1 MSKDYLAGADG
12 IRGTAVLVVLCM
24 HAVSVFFPATMPYL
38 TGMGKVGV
46 WLFFVLSAFLLSHK
60 FITRGFD
67 ASGLLSYA
75 VGRTIRILP
84 LFVIAVCVYSIAGFY
99 PASEIINIV
108 TFQYG
113 FGHLWTIPVEFKFYF
128 LLPFFT
134 FTAIYINSKFG
145 EKALAALSVF
155 FIIIHQFFFPFF
167 ELKEN
172 VIGMMWYIPSFLIGI
187 ITSVIYSN
195 KRMKISLLRSDLMVT
210 AVVAL
215 IVLSS
220 PGARHALFGTE
231 MTKNLQQQFIP
242 LSLLWAVFLLLLVD
256 GKGLWGKLMASTI
269 FKKLGHWSFSI
280 YLFHWVIY
288 LKMAEAF
295 LNNYYAM
302 FASFFAA
309 IIVGAIIYNLA
320 EVNIEK
326 FRHKLMTSI
335 NNKASEVGAR

>member
-1 MSKDYLAGADG
+1 MNKDYLAGADG
-12 IRGTAVLVVLCM
+12 IRGTAVLIVLCM

-38 TGMGKVGV
+38 SGMGKLGV

-67 ASGLLSYA
+67 TSGLLSYA

-84 LFVIAVCVYSIAGFY
+84 LFIIAACVYSIAGYY
-99 PASEIINIV
+99 PASEILNIV

-128 LLPFFT
+128 LLPLFT
-134 FTAIYINSKFG
+134 LAAIYINSKFG
-145 EKALAALSVF
+145 ARSLIFASIL
-155 FIIIHQFFFPFF
+155 FILIHQFFYPFF
-167 ELKEN
+167 EQKESS
-172 VIGMMWYIPSFLIGI
+172 IGMMWYIPSFLIGI
-187 ITSVIYSN
+187 ITSVVYSN
-195 KRMKISLLRSDLMVT
+195 KCVKLSALKSNLIVT
-210 AVVAL
+210 LVVAL

-220 PGARHALFGTE
+220 PGARHAIFGTE
-231 MTKNLQQQFIP
+231 MTKDLQQQFIP

-256 GKGLWGKLMASTI
+256 GKGLWGKLMASTA

-288 LKMAEAF
+288 LKMADAF

-302 FASFFAA
+302 IASFFAA
-309 IIVGAIIYNLA
+309 IIVGALFYTAI
-320 EVNIEK
+320 EMNIEK
-326 FRHKLMTSI
+326 FRHKIMSNI
-335 NNKASEVGAR
+335 YYKISELRAR